1 MTFAT
6 AYKSAGKLYRAGM
19 MMLIA
24 TIITSVGLILTLI
37 ISSVLYHD
45 LLGDPMDYG
54 EAYASFVTDA
64 TSIVLYGSVMM
75 HLGLVLLAISYFML
89 VMALRFSFKD
99 GPLFR
104 QGLILSIV
112 MLALSFGAFLM
123 LTFRGNYIISFAML
137 FLSTIANLFIMI
149 LVLNAL
155 RKLYG
160 EISGKSVAF
169 VAVIMI
175 IALVFALMEFVFSK
189 YAFVLAGISCLMIAI
204 SFVCYLVFLK
214 KARKKLDLP

>member
-6 AYKSAGKLYRAGM
+6 AYKSVGKLYRAGI

-24 TIITSVGLILTLI
+24 TSITSVGLILTLL

-54 EAYASFVTDA
+54 ETYASFVTKG
-64 TSIVLYGSVMM
+64 TSIAVYGSVMM
-75 HLGLVLLAISYFML
+75 HLGLVLLVISYFML
-89 VMALRFSFKD
+89 VMALRFTLKD

-123 LTFRGNYIISFAML
+123 LTFKGNYRICFAML
-137 FLSTIANLFIMI
+137 FLSAIANMFIMI
-149 LVLNAL
+149 LVINAL
-155 RKLYG
+155 RKLYS
-160 EISGKSVAF
+160 EISGKRAAF

-189 YAFVLAGISCLMIAI
+189 YAFALAGISGVAMIVSYI
-204 SFVCYLVFLK
+204 CYPAVIA
-214 KARKKLDLP
+214 KARKELYLP